1 MSHMTSGCPRGA
13 FAVLEHARDRVEA
26 TIQRAIRR
34 RAVAAAARPAGLP
47 GEYADTLLAAA

>member
-1 MSHMTSGCPRGA
+1 MSHMISGCPRGA